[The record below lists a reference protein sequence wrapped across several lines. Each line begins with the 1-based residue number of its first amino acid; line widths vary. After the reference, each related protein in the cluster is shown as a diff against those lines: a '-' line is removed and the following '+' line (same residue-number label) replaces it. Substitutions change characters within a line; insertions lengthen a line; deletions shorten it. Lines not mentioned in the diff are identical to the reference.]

1 MQTERVETNR
11 MKKLLASVPVLLL
24 ALAFLGTFF
33 AITSSSPVTHAVQPT
48 VDKTKNVNIT
58 GALTKSVTF
67 TGIPV
72 GDTLFVVEYGYASA
86 GTGACHNADTTVS
99 DTLTSTWTFA
109 GHQCAS
115 DSTGGGN
122 AQTDAIG
129 YFFTTPSQPT
139 PYSDTITLT
148 ASLGSGGGALYHFAG
163 IVEALGS
170 ITTSAFRYTN
180 NSVTYPTQCL
190 TCNQIAIA
198 ISSFPAYSSGYTVI
212 SAVTSK
218 LSSPTSANCPA
229 TTCTYSP
236 PSGTTSINATNQCA
250 YGGASTSYAST
261 LCLSYTN
268 SGGSNSYTSVFNYP
282 TSSTLSGGESA
293 ISFQGSTTNPFST
306 CYNSQPVCFE
316 QQATPASATS
326 GTSVTDS
333 LNSNFPNRFLQN
345 PFTEVVEVLVA
356 GTSSA
361 SSTTPFIPSG
371 VVSSDFGSLSNTFGT
386 GGSPN
391 YLNFVMTNV
400 LQQCPIIVYNGCVF
414 PQADADSLSLSIWY
428 VTQTSGTTATS
439 DSITVTF
446 ANNINTA
453 ANTNNYKATV
463 VAGFIGG
470 TTAQTYTPYLF
481 VQASNG
487 IWAKSGSIQ
496 SSGGFTATSNPTLAT
511 GNIFGSIVSTSS
523 FSTGFAGGNGGWIDG
538 NQCDYASTCASGATG
553 YVYTT
558 TSGNGV
564 GDYLFLDSA
573 YYPNGM
579 TQGAGVI
586 SAQPYAG
593 VAVAGALDYTI
604 TLYWI
609 PAPTCTNCNGHGGP
623 NTITSTH
630 NVLDS
635 NQTVF
640 YFGYTSAQATIL
652 ITNITTK
659 IYSVTTTIHS
669 TCNSVASRIC
679 IFLGIWILPNQNS
692 INPAN
697 PLVLDTVPSCGLVTS
712 SPTTSTPF
720 YIYLSGI
727 TCNIPASSTYVVGL
741 SVNHNGV
748 NVYTASSG
756 QMYNDTVDGYQPS
769 KINAFVSNPTPVWL
783 TWTWSMASQTV
794 NIVSTTTI
802 TSGATT
808 ITSTQYSTI
817 FQLQTGQGG
826 LAVSEQLVGYL
837 PIWIFPVL
845 LGAWFGLIGLFM
857 GFIIGISFGTI
868 LGIVPLWMA
877 FLLGLGIVFMMSKL
891 H

>member
-48 VDKTKNVNIT
+48 VDKWKTVNST
-58 GALTKSVTF
+58 TTKSITF

-72 GDTLFVVEYGYASA
+72 GDTLFVIGYAFQSSI
-86 GTGACHNADTTVS
+86 GASTCHNNAVVAS
-99 DTLTSTWTFA
+99 DSLSSTWTLA
-109 GHQCAS
+109 GHQCGTY
-115 DSTGGGN
+115 ST
-122 AQTDAIG
+122 TKIDAIA
-129 YFFTTPSQPT
+129 YWYATPVQST
-139 PYSDTITLT
+139 PYSDTITIT
-148 ASLGSGGGALYHFAG
+148 DNLGPGSSHLAG
-163 IVEALGS
+163 VIEALGS
-170 ITTSAFRYTN
+170 ITTLAYRYTN
-180 NSVTYPTQCL
+180 NSVTYPT
-190 TCNQIAIA
+190 IALSSNA
-198 ISSFPAYSSGYTVI
+198 LAVAVASFPAYSSGYTAI
-212 SAVTSK
+212 SATTSI
-218 LSSPTSANCPA
+218 LAYIAQTCPEGS
-229 TTCTYSP
+229 CTYTLP
-236 PSGTTSINATNQCA
+236 VGTTSIN
-250 YGGASTSYAST
+250 STSSCFYDTTSPDDST
-261 LCLSYTN
+261 FCPSYTN
-268 SGGSNSYTSVFNYP
+268 TGGTNSYSSTFNYP
-282 TSSTLSGGESA
+282 TSGTNSGGESA
-293 ISFQGSTTNPFST
+293 ISFQGSTTNPYSI

-316 QQATPASATS
+316 QQATPAFATS
-326 GTSVTDS
+326 GTTVTDS

-391 YLNFVMTNV
+391 YLNFVLTNV
-400 LQQCPIIVYNGCVF
+400 LQQCPVIPYNGCVF
-414 PQADADSLSLSIWY
+414 PQSDADSLSLSIWY

-453 ANTNNYKATV
+453 SNTNNYKATV

-523 FSTGFAGGNGGWIDG
+523 FSTGFEGGNGGWIDG
-538 NQCDYASTCASGATG
+538 NQCDYTSTCASGATG

-586 SAQPYAG
+586 SAQPYGG

-748 NVYTASSG
+748 DVYTASSG